1 MATIVGDVTGLQQGH
16 HTRLSTKGKMV
27 LKYCNISKTPGKGSI
42 HPPPPPPPPLDTELE
57 ILEETGNRVF
67 KTEVFSAFPANVKTS
82 RDQGLAVR
90 FGVWGSRLYG

>member
-1 MATIVGDVTGLQQGH
+1 
-16 HTRLSTKGKMV
+16 MV
-27 LKYCNISKTPGKGSI
+27 LKYCNVSKTPGRGSI
-42 HPPPPPPPPLDTELE
+42 RTPPLLDTELE

-90 FGVWGSRLYG
+90 FGV